1 MYFYIISILNLFI
14 FLFSNFELC
23 LVQGRKVTAGIR
35 NFQITY
41 MCVCKYVCNEYIVVH
56 SWL

>member
-41 MCVCKYVCNEYIVVH
+41 MCVCNEYIVVH